1 MPEKEKDKTEKCE
14 LLEKAGISLGVARA
28 EKRLSTSLL
37 VLADADLWFWPQSG
51 FLWPCFWKT
60 WQGFN
65 LKCGLWMVLVW
76 SKSEGTVSSQP
87 TSLSKW
93 GQSHDIMTS
102 LALTYRQPL
111 VNRRLQGNI
120 PQIGL
125 ESPRRQVHPSFL
137 SLLIVAWVMFWS
149 VCDRWECPH
158 WQRGIL
164 PSTLPMQYRA
174 YFLPGAPVLP
184 LSYLVFYKKYHL
196 FSLQS

>member
-1 MPEKEKDKTEKCE
+1 MWITGKSRYLFGSCKGRKKTVYQSV
-14 LLEKAGISLGVARA
+14 SLGRSRFMIPATVRVSTAR
-28 EKRLSTSLL
+28 
-37 VLADADLWFWPQSG
+37 
-51 FLWPCFWKT
+51 FWKT

-65 LKCGLWMVLVW
+65 LKCGLWMALVW
-76 SKSEGTVSSQP
+76 SKSEGIVSSQP
-87 TSLSKW
+87 RSLSKW

-111 VNRRLQGNI
+111 VHRRLQGNI
-120 PQIGL
+120 SQIGL

-174 YFLPGAPVLP
+174 YFLPGATVLP

-196 FSLQS
+196 LSSQS